1 MKEGNSMIKTK
12 QKPLKKKPLKLLNIK
27 FDNFIDNN
35 LSVLEDYINN
45 NLIPSWYTLHAGA
58 VAGLKW
64 YGVLAIDRK
73 SKLHIINYQNIPY
86 ADDLFGAND
95 KINLL
100 RRDLSIKNWATA
112 ILKHYVS
119 WLKKQLQKQQSL
131 TPQSAFKLLNR
142 TTHGF
147 YALFTAEA
155 YNNWIFSQLEDLTAD
170 EFEVHFASSYDFY
183 FYDKLLVALNNCQ
196 QIHVSLL
203 KHILASSMKSIYH
216 RTQWQTIL
224 NKGYDII
231 FNPNSKIKLINDDT
245 FYYPSLI
252 YQMSLTASGHK
263 DYVLPLWAIFQFVDS
278 ELLDELPPLK
288 VKYILPDK
296 KMFTICLQ
304 RLMTYLVKH
313 KKKKLEQTFE
323 KLGAP
328 HFKLDVA
335 YRKIL
340 IDYFDMAG
348 ETFGAEYPQ
357 PLIAFQKICNDKLFA
372 TSLI

>member
-1 MKEGNSMIKTK
+1 MKEGNSMINTK
-12 QKPLKKKPLKLLNIK
+12 QKLFKKKPLKLLNIK

-35 LSVLEDYINN
+35 LPILEDYINN
-45 NLIPSWYTLHAGA
+45 NLIPNWRKHHDGDI
-58 VAGLKW
+58 AGLKW
-64 YGVLAIDRK
+64 YGVLAINRR
-73 SKLHIINYQNIPY
+73 SKLHIIDYESIPY
-86 ADDLFGAND
+86 ADDLFGAD
-95 KINLL
+95 DRINLL
-100 RRDLSIKNWATA
+100 RKDLSVKNWATA

-119 WLKKQLQKQQSL
+119 WLRNQLQKQQSL

-147 YALFTAEA
+147 YALFTAES
-155 YNNWIFSQLEDLTAD
+155 YNNWIFNQLEDLTAD

-183 FYDKLLVALNNCQ
+183 FYDKLLVALDNCQ
-196 QIHVSLL
+196 QIHASLL
-203 KHILASSMKSIYH
+203 EHMLSSSMNSIYH

-231 FNPNSKIKLINDDT
+231 FNPNSKVKLINDDT

-252 YQMSLTASGHK
+252 YQMSLTSSRHK
-263 DYVLPLWAIFQFVDS
+263 DYVLPLWSIFQFTDS

-288 VKYILPDK
+288 VKYILPDE

-313 KKKKLEQTFE
+313 KKKKLEQTFK

-328 HFKLDVA
+328 HFKLNAA
-335 YRKIL
+335 YCKIL
-340 IDYFDMAG
+340 VDYFDMAG
-348 ETFGAEYPQ
+348 ATFGAEYPQ
-357 PLIAFQKICNDKLFA
+357 PLIAFQKICNNKLFA
-372 TSLI
+372 DSLI